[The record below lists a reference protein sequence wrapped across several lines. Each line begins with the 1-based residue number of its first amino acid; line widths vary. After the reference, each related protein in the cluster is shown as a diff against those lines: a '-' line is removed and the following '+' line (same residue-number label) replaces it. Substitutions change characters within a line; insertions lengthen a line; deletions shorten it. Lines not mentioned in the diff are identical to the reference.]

1 MVAAVSLIRCA
12 LIALPLLCACKSK
25 PAAVPPPAP
34 VAQDGAARPER
45 WALSLPML
53 DGYLRYQR
61 TLLVQAGKAAPP
73 AWDGGLKKY
82 EEPSIEQKA
91 DLDERARVE
100 AGLAPDDVVQIE
112 AMLSL
117 VSARRLTSRLMKLD
131 EAMPPEP
138 EPEPEPDAEPEEP
151 RPAMGLET
159 HAEASIALATQAKL
173 KKTVQELTEE
183 RATFGSRNI
192 DVLLQREEELL
203 KNWELMMEVPELS
216 KRR

>member
-138 EPEPEPDAEPEEP
+138 EPDAEPEEP